1 MKVLSCAVLLTIA
14 LAASAQS
21 PVRDIRA
28 TGEYTQVNND
38 TPDAAKQLAQVAAEH
53 KAMDQATDYLGGL
66 DEVKAL
72 QLSNAQMN
80 AYAAAVLE
88 PTLQSARTSVVSG
101 RTVYQADVLLK
112 LDAGAVRRFTILQ
125 RDRDATSEL
134 IRIGKETA
142 QLSQDLETQTSA
154 LGKASGANAGEI
166 LRGRLETV
174 TRLHIKQL
182 TARVTAALAKTEESP
197 NSRRVSSTEGRDRA
211 KAYAD
216 AAVAAGPNSPDAHD
230 AMGDVHMETGKYDAA
245 EAEYRKALSDTKGYW
260 PGHLKLANALR
271 LETKFPE
278 ALSEFREALRIDPNV
293 AQTHA
298 DLGLTLNTQGNATD
312 AIAEFREA
320 IRLDPDS
327 IDGHNNLAVVL
338 ASQRRIPAAVEEFKE
353 IIRIDPELALGHYN
367 AAIALADMERDAE
380 SAAELREVIRINP
393 DHYNA
398 HYNLGELFRLEGKYD
413 DAARQFR
420 EYLRLAPDNTPAAQ
434 RNHQRAKTLI
444 QNYEGPQQ

>member
-1 MKVLSCAVLLTIA
+1 MKALSCIVLLTVA

-21 PVRDIRA
+21 PVREIRA
-28 TGEYTQVNND
+28 TGEYTQVRND

-53 KAMDQATDYLGGL
+53 KAIDQATDYLGDL
-66 DEVKAL
+66 PEVEAL
-72 QLSNAQMN
+72 QLSNVQMN
-80 AYAAAVLE
+80 AYAAAALE
-88 PTLQSARTSVVSG
+88 PTLQSVRTSVVAG

-112 LDAGAVRRFTILQ
+112 LDAVAVRRFTILQ

-134 IRIGKETA
+134 IRLGKETA
-142 QLSQDLETQTSA
+142 QLRQELETQTS
-154 LGKASGANAGEI
+154 
-166 LRGRLETV
+166 LETL

-182 TARVTAALAKTEESP
+182 TARVTAALAKTDESP

-211 KAYAD
+211 KAFAD
-216 AAVAAGPNSPDAHD
+216 EAVAAGPNSPDAHY
-230 AMGDVHMETGKYDAA
+230 AMGDVLMETGKYDAA
-245 EAEYRKALSDTKGYW
+245 DAEYRKALAETKEYW
-260 PGHLKLANALR
+260 PGHLRLANALR
-271 LETKFPE
+271 LEAKFPE
-278 ALSEFREALRIDPNV
+278 ALAEFREALRIDPNIP
-293 AQTHA
+293 QTHA
-298 DLGLTLNTQGNATD
+298 DLGLTLNTQGNAAD
-312 AIAEFREA
+312 AIVEFREA

-338 ASQRRIPAAVEEFKE
+338 ASQRRIPAAVDEFKE

-393 DHYNA
+393 SHYNA

-434 RNHQRAKTLI
+434 RNRQRAKTLI
-444 QNYEGPQQ
+444 ENYEGKQQ